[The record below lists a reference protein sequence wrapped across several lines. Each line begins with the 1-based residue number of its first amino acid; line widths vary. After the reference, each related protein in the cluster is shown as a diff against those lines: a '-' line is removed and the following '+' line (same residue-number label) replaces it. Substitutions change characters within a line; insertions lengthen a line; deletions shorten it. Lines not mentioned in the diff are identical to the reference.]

1 MSKILF
7 WNVAG
12 AGTGLQGEE
21 LPPTLVALT
30 SRTQPKPDCVVVC
43 EMRKVS
49 HQAKREFKFGDYQYV
64 KPTRPQ
70 NNALQTLA
78 HYRGETD
85 KRLYVYAQN
94 PAGVTARLITTGATR
109 PVVCLTINARN
120 ILAVH
125 LPSVSSTSKPQANEL
140 KGAYDQATTLG
151 IQPHAFFGDFNVDLL
166 TSKRT
171 NSLTNNLTG
180 HALARWQFVR
190 TGEATHNG
198 HSELDWAFCAPGFNP
213 AIQALNPAE
222 RQKRKSR
229 RFTEADMDW
238 DGGDENVTK
247 DSDHFAVVLSW

>member
-70 NNALQTLA
+70 NNALHTLA

-94 PAGVTARLITTGATR
+94 PAGVTARLITTGQ
-109 PVVCLTINARN
+109 PVL
-120 ILAVH
+120 
-125 LPSVSSTSKPQANEL
+125 
-140 KGAYDQATTLG
+140 
-151 IQPHAFFGDFNVDLL
+151 
-166 TSKRT
+166 
-171 NSLTNNLTG
+171 
-180 HALARWQFVR
+180 W
-190 TGEATHNG
+190 
-198 HSELDWAFCAPGFNP
+198 CA
-213 AIQALNPAE
+213 
-222 RQKRKSR
+222 
-229 RFTEADMDW
+229 
-238 DGGDENVTK
+238 
-247 DSDHFAVVLSW
+247 